1 MSVKIL
7 ETENNTVTLEFNIPK
22 DIFQAA
28 IERAYQKNKKHFTIQ
43 GFRKGKAPR
52 RIIEAHYGKGIFL
65 EDAIDF
71 AFPDA
76 FRAAIEEAALDIITQ
91 PTLKKIDELSH
102 DGATLVVEVGVRP
115 EVTLGEYKGIEIKP
129 LKEDVTEDMI
139 AARLKAMQ
147 NQNARQVTVDDEA
160 KEGDTVVI
168 DYEGFVNDEPFEGG
182 KDTDYSLELGSHTFI
197 PGFEEG
203 LIGAKADS
211 DVDVKL
217 TFPEEYHADNLA
229 GQDAVFKVHVH
240 EVQRKELPELDD
252 EFAKDVSEFDTLQEL
267 TQDVA
272 DKLQKEQD
280 QQRRIDAENTVIEA
294 AVNNAEVV
302 IPEALIEQEAHRSMQ
317 QMEQQIAGQGMNFD
331 DFLKYTGSSREQYVE
346 NLKPDAEKNIKA
358 DFVLNAI
365 AEAEDIKPT
374 EEELDK
380 EIKEYADAFN
390 HDFESYKASL
400 DENTKAYIEAS
411 IIRRKTVDF
420 LVDNAVE
427 TKQETESQPA
437 AETDDAQKADSEAE

>member
-1 MSVKIL
+1 MSAKIIK
-7 ETENNTVTLEFNIPK
+7 TDNNTVTLEFNIPK
-22 DIFQAA
+22 DIFQQA
-28 IERAYQKNKKHFTIQ
+28 IERAYRKNKNHFTIQ
-43 GFRKGKAPR
+43 GFRKGRAPR

-65 EDAIDF
+65 EDAIDL
-71 AFPDA
+71 AFPEA
-76 FRAAIEEAALDIITQ
+76 YRTAIEEMALDVITQ

-102 DGATLVVEVGVRP
+102 EGATLVVEVGVRP
-115 EVTLGEYKGIEIKP
+115 EVTLGEYKGIAIKP

-139 AARLKAMQ
+139 AGRLKAMQ
-147 NQNARQVTVDDEA
+147 NQNARQISVDDEA

-168 DYEGFVNDEPFEGG
+168 DYEGFMNDEPFEGG
-182 KDTDYSLELGSHTFI
+182 KDTGYSLELGSHTFI
-197 PGFEEG
+197 PGFEES
-203 LIGAKADS
+203 LIGVKADS

-240 EVQRKELPELDD
+240 EVQRKELPVLDD

-280 QQRRIDAENTVIEA
+280 QQRRVDAENTVIEA

-302 IPEALIEQEAHRSMQ
+302 IPEILIVEEANRSMQ
-317 QMEQQIAGQGMNFD
+317 QMEQQITGQGMNFD
-331 DFLKYTGSSREQYVE
+331 DFLKYTGSTREQYVE

-365 AEAEDIKPT
+365 AKAEDIKPT
-374 EEELDK
+374 EEEMDK
-380 EIKEYADAFN
+380 EIKDYADAFN

-411 IIRRKTVDF
+411 ITRRKTVDF

-427 TKQETESQPA
+427 TEVATES
-437 AETDDAQKADSEAE
+437 EDAVEENVEIEDTKA

>member
-1 MSVKIL
+1 MSAKIL
-7 ETENNTVTLEFNIPK
+7 ETEKNTVTLEFNIPK
-22 DIFQAA
+22 DIFQKA

-52 RIIEAHYGKGIFL
+52 KIIEAHYGKGIFW
-65 EDAIDF
+65 EEAIDF

-76 FRAAIEEAALDIITQ
+76 YRAAVEESDLDVITQ
-91 PTLKKIDELSH
+91 PILKKIDELSQ
-102 DGATLVVEVGVRP
+102 DGATLTVEVGVRP
-115 EVTLGEYKGIEIKP
+115 TVTLGEYKGLEINP
-129 LKEDVTEDMI
+129 LKEDITQDMI
-139 AARLKAMQ
+139 AGRLKAMQ
-147 NQNARQVTVDDEA
+147 NQNARQITVDDAA

-168 DYEGFVNDEPFEGG
+168 DYEGFMNDEPFEGG

-203 LIGAKADS
+203 LIGAKPDT

-240 EVQRKELPELDD
+240 EVQRKELPDLDD

-280 QQRRIDAENTVIEA
+280 QQRRINAENKVIEE
-294 AVNNAEVV
+294 AVANAEVD
-302 IPEALIEQEAHRSMQ
+302 IPDALVEEEANRSMQ
-317 QMEQQIAGQGMNFD
+317 QMEQQIAGQGMSFD
-331 DFLKYTGSSREQYVE
+331 DFLKYTGSSREQYLE
-346 NLKPDAEKNIKA
+346 NLKPDAERNIKA

-365 AEAEDIKPT
+365 ANAEDIKPT

-380 EIKEYADAFN
+380 EIKDYADAFN

-400 DENTKAYIEAS
+400 DENTKTYIEAS
-411 IIRRKTVDF
+411 IVRRKTVDF
-420 LVDNAVE
+420 LVENAVE
-427 TKQETESQPA
+427 TKADEADDTEKEETEA
-437 AETDDAQKADSEAE
+437 

>member
-1 MSVKIL
+1 MSAKIL
-7 ETENNTVTLEFNIPK
+7 ETEKNTVTLEFNIPK
-22 DIFQAA
+22 DIFQKA
-28 IERAYQKNKKHFTIQ
+28 IERAYKKNKKHFTIQ

-52 RIIEAHYGKGIFL
+52 KIIEAHYGKGIFW
-65 EDAIDF
+65 EEAIDF

-76 FRAAIEEAALDIITQ
+76 YRAAVEESDLDVITQ
-91 PTLKKIDELSH
+91 PILKKIDELSQ
-102 DGATLVVEVGVRP
+102 DGATLTVEVGVRP
-115 EVTLGEYKGIEIKP
+115 TVTLGEYKGLEINP
-129 LKEDVTEDMI
+129 LKEDITQDMI
-139 AARLKAMQ
+139 AGRLKAMQ
-147 NQNARQVTVDDEA
+147 NQNARQITVDDAA

-168 DYEGFVNDEPFEGG
+168 DYEGFMNDEPFEGG

-203 LIGAKADS
+203 LIGAKADT

-240 EVQRKELPELDD
+240 EVQRKELPDLDD

-280 QQRRIDAENTVIEA
+280 QQRRINAENKVIEE
-294 AVNNAEVV
+294 AVANAEVD
-302 IPEALIEQEAHRSMQ
+302 IPDALVEEEANRSMQ
-317 QMEQQIAGQGMNFD
+317 QMEQQIAGQGMSFD
-331 DFLKYTGSSREQYVE
+331 DFLKYTGSSREQYLE
-346 NLKPDAEKNIKA
+346 NLKPDAERNIKA

-365 AEAEDIKPT
+365 ANAEDIKPT

-380 EIKEYADAFN
+380 EIKDYADAFN

-400 DENTKAYIEAS
+400 DENTKTYIEAS
-411 IIRRKTVDF
+411 IVRRKTVDF
-420 LVDNAVE
+420 LVENAVE
-427 TKQETESQPA
+427 TKADEADDTEKEETEA
-437 AETDDAQKADSEAE
+437 